1 MRSLSCSSAP
11 CICAA
16 DPPNLSAWPPSV
28 TRPPVRKAII
38 TAAGLG
44 TRFLPATKAQPKEM
58 LPLVDK
64 PAIQYSVEEAIA
76 SGIEEVIMVTG
87 GGKRAIVDHFDR
99 SLELEHYLRQRGRN
113 DLLHI
118 LAEVDAIADK
128 VDITYIQQREPRGL
142 GHAIWTARRLIG
154 DEPCAALLPDDVIL
168 GPEPCLGQLISAY
181 HETGATVLA
190 ARRVPKEQVSR
201 YGIIATG
208 KSRGPLHEVT
218 DVVEKPSAD
227 DAPSNLASL
236 GRYVLLPAVF
246 DELARTEPGAGNEIQ
261 LIDAVRR
268 TLQRS
273 RVVALEFEGDYYD
286 LGTVA
291 GYLKANV
298 GLALNREGLREVLAP
313 LLRELLG
320 E

>member
-1 MRSLSCSSAP
+1 
-11 CICAA
+11 
-16 DPPNLSAWPPSV
+16 V
-28 TRPPVRKAII
+28 TFLPVRKAII

-44 TRFLPATKAQPKEM
+44 TRFLPATKAMPKEM

-64 PAIQYSVEEAIA
+64 PAIQYGVEEAIA

-99 SLELEHYLRQRGRN
+99 SLELEHYLHERGRS
-113 DLLHI
+113 DLLAI
-118 LAEVDAIADK
+118 LAQVDAIGDK

-142 GHAIWTARRLIG
+142 GHAVWTARRLVG
-154 DEPCAALLPDDVIL
+154 NEPCAALLPDDVIL
-168 GPEPCLGQLISAY
+168 GAEPCLRQLISAY
-181 HETGATVLA
+181 RETGATVLA
-190 ARRVPKEQVSR
+190 ARRVPREQVSR

-208 KSRGPLHEVT
+208 SSQGPLHEVI
-218 DVVEKPSAD
+218 DVVEKPKYE
-227 DAPSNLASL
+227 DAPSDLASL

-246 DELARTEPGAGNEIQ
+246 DELGRTEPGAGNEIQ
-261 LIDAVRR
+261 LIDAIRR
-268 TLQRS
+268 TLKTS

-291 GYLKANV
+291 GYLKAN
-298 GLALNREGLREVLAP
+298 LALAMTREGIREELAP
-313 LLRELLG
+313 LLRHLLN